1 MFLTRANQIGKS
13 FVISFLAH
21 EGVEAF
27 LNLFEGDAYAIV
39 FSYQE
44 ESERLRYEAY
54 SRKLDPKEPYIQIEI
69 MANGLPFE
77 ENHEPLSI
85 PQMAFYVYLFN
96 LENELFQNDPE
107 ALKRIYAKDW
117 LTLSH
122 VEALNDDELME
133 RAQARSDFM
142 RYFLTDDFSD
152 TSLVPSEKQWDL
164 SLRITSDLFDR
175 HHLSLELWDGN
186 EKKIPITSLA
196 LFLERYGDE
205 GTYEYRL
212 KKYSLAHSLF
222 QEPAKKV
229 LAYLSNLLLGLPE
242 YPTKEILLTTE
253 QLSQILELYM
263 GENIVYQGDNYYI
276 TKELKKAG
284 FRYEENGDI
293 TFIPSLSL
301 MKKSRYLSSKKEII
315 LFDDLSGII
324 TLYHFANSQSKKL
337 MAFFLKHGDKDYA
350 FVKDLVLKKVPY
362 SLSLNEQNT
371 TDDRLKITLYV
382 DISEAGSLLFRSE
395 YELFGHV
402 VNKQDVMPNPIYG
415 NAIQLYLSVL
425 ESLGGVERGIQEDQ
439 SKVLNF
445 LQADLSLL
453 KKRATLMLSEKLNKV
468 KISHVSGLSL
478 NLAHNG
484 DWLSV
489 SVKSNKFS
497 LKQLE
502 TILSAYRKKKKFV
515 LLSDNIILLSDPI
528 VEELNRLKQKEKLDD
543 KFEKHHL
550 PFSEALRLQMQ
561 QENGILPFDTDDY
574 FRNAFRQI
582 ASFAEQEVEI
592 KPSLLKVL
600 RPYQIHAI
608 QWLATLHQNHLGG
621 ILADDMGLGKTL
633 ETISFLSTLKTSK
646 PSLIIAPKS
655 VLYNWE
661 KEFHAWDPSLAV
673 QVIDGNKERRN
684 ALVRSID
691 NKTPSFYITS
701 YDSLRNDIA
710 LYKNKTFEVMITDEA
725 QLIKNFS
732 ALKSKAVRDIH
743 SISRFA
749 LTGTPIENS
758 LTDLW
763 SIFDFLM
770 PGYLDSFNLFKQRYI
785 LAGNQVEARASLRK
799 RITPFLLRRTKKEVL
814 KELPKKS
821 EEIVAL
827 TMDDEARMVYQANI
841 EKAKNE
847 LNKAHDKTIMERDRF
862 SSFNILPV
870 LTMLREICV
879 DPSVF
884 IDGFEEISS
893 KLLYVID
900 YAKSAILSGH
910 KLLIFSSFARVLEH
924 LGKLLKEEGIP
935 SYYIHGETP
944 AKKRLELASHFNAE
958 DEVSI
963 MLVSLKAGGTGLNLA
978 GADVVIHLDPW
989 WNLAAEEQA
998 TDRAY
1003 RIGQKRPVTVLKLI
1017 CHDSIEERVLELQD
1031 LKKALYNDVIF
1042 SGERAISSLSEED
1055 LNFLLS

>member
-1 MFLTRANQIGKS
+1 M
-13 FVISFLAH
+13 AH
-21 EGVEAF
+21 EGVESF
-27 LNLFEGDAYAIV
+27 LNLLERDAYAIV

-44 ESERLRYEAY
+44 ETERLRYEAY
-54 SRKLDPKEPYIQIEI
+54 SRKLNPKELYIRLEVL
-69 MANGLPFE
+69 ANGLPVE
-77 ENHEPLSI
+77 ENNEPLSV
-85 PQMAFYVYLFN
+85 PQMALYVYLFN
-96 LENELFQNDPE
+96 LENELFQNDPQT
-107 ALKRIYAKDW
+107 LRGIYAKDY
-117 LTLSH
+117 LTLSR
-122 VEALNDDELME
+122 VEPLTDGELME

-142 RYFLTDDFSD
+142 RYFLSDDFSD
-152 TSLVPSEKQWDL
+152 TSLPPSEGQWEL
-164 SLRITSDLFDR
+164 SIHIVTDLFDH

-186 EKKIPITSLA
+186 EKKIPIASLA
-196 LFLERYGDE
+196 LFLERYADE
-205 GTYEYRL
+205 GAYEYRL
-212 KKYSLAHSLF
+212 KKYSLSHSYF
-222 QEPAKKV
+222 KESAQKV
-229 LAYLSNLLLGLPE
+229 LSYLSNLFLGLPQ
-242 YPTKEILLTTE
+242 YPTKEMLLTTD
-253 QLSQILELYM
+253 QLAQVFGLCT

-276 TKELKKAG
+276 TKEVKKAG

-324 TLYHFANSQSKKL
+324 TLYRFVNSQSKKL
-337 MAFFLKHGDKDYA
+337 MSFFLKHRDKDYA
-350 FVKDLVLKKVPY
+350 FVKDLIAKKVPY
-362 SLSLNEQNT
+362 SLSLNEEDT

-382 DISEAGSLLFRSE
+382 DLSEAGNLLFRSE
-395 YELFGHV
+395 YQLFGRI
-402 VNKQDVMPNPIYG
+402 VNKQDVMPNPIYA
-415 NAIQLYLSVL
+415 NAIQLYLSLL
-425 ESLGGVERGIQEDQ
+425 ESLGGVECGVQEDQ

-445 LQADLSLL
+445 LQTDLSLL
-453 KKRATLMLSEKLNKV
+453 KKKATLMLSEKLSKV
-468 KISHVSGLSL
+468 KISHVSGVSLSV
-478 NLAHNG
+478 AHDG
-484 DWLSV
+484 DWLSLA
-489 SVKSNKFS
+489 VKSDRFS
-497 LKQLE
+497 LEQLE
-502 TILSAYRKKKKFV
+502 AILSAYRKKKKFI
-515 LLSDNIILLSDPI
+515 LLSDDIILLSDPV
-528 VEELNRLKQKEKLDD
+528 VEELNRLKQKEKLDE
-543 KFEKHHL
+543 KLEKHHL

-561 QENGILPFDTDDY
+561 QENGALSFDTDDY

-600 RPYQIHAI
+600 RPYQRNAI
-608 QWLATLHQNHLGG
+608 KWLATLHQNHLGG

-646 PSLIIAPKS
+646 PSLVIAPKS

-661 KEFHAWDPSLAV
+661 KEFHAWDPSLTV
-673 QVIDGNKERRN
+673 QVIDGNKERRGT
-684 ALVRSID
+684 LIRSIE
-691 NKTPSFYITS
+691 NQVPSFYITS

-732 ALKSKAVRDIH
+732 ALKSKAVRDIQ
-743 SISRFA
+743 SVSRFA

-770 PGYLDSFNLFKQRYI
+770 PNYLDSFNLFKQRYI

-841 EKAKNE
+841 EKARKE
-847 LNKAHDKTIMERDRF
+847 LHKVPDKTMVERDRF

-870 LTMLREICV
+870 LTTLREICV

-884 IDGFEEISS
+884 LDGFEETSA
-893 KLLYVID
+893 KLLYVMD

-924 LGKLLKEEGIP
+924 LGHLLKEEGIP
-935 SYYIHGETP
+935 SYFIHGETP
-944 AKKRLELASHFNAE
+944 AKKRLELASSFNAE
-958 DEVSI
+958 EEVSI

-1031 LKKALYNDVIF
+1031 LKKALYNDVIL